1 MSGKSVK
8 LRKLHILANFEAK
21 VQHLSASRQAQHS
34 SLVDEFTDL
43 FLNVHVLK
51 QTTLTLH
58 YVEDG
63 DTCPIKQYHTV
74 LIH

>member
-21 VQHLSASRQAQHS
+21 VQHLSTSRQAQLS
-34 SLVDEFTDL
+34 SLVDDFTDL
-43 FLNVHVLK
+43 FLNMLK

-58 YVEDG
+58 DVEDG
-63 DTCPIKQYHTV
+63 DACPIKQHPTV